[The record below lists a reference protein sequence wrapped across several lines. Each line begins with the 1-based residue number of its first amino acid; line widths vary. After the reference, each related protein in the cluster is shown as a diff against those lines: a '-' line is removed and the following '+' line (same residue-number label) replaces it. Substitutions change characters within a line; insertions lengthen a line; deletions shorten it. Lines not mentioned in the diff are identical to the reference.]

1 MCFQSII
8 TFIYYKLFKYKGDK
22 QDGHYNDY
30 DRHNHSELITF
41 LNNNKIINPPFTNS
55 KGILYEKVPLF
66 ECDNQSFDLNEID
79 NYSDDE
85 KDNHSDNEIDN
96 HSDNEIDNNSDD
108 FQDSYDT
115 IK

>member
-8 TFIYYKLFKYKGDK
+8 TFFYYKLFKYKGDK

-66 ECDNQSFDLNEID
+66 ECDNQSFDLD
-79 NYSDDE
+79 
-85 KDNHSDNEIDN
+85 EIDN
-96 HSDNEIDNNSDD
+96 HSDNNSNDSDNNSDDFQDNNSDD

>member
-8 TFIYYKLFKYKGDK
+8 TFLYYKLFKYKGDK

-55 KGILYEKVPLF
+55 KEILYEKVPLF
-66 ECDNQSFDLNEID
+66 ECDNQSFDLD
-79 NYSDDE
+79 
-85 KDNHSDNEIDN
+85 EIDN
-96 HSDNEIDNNSDD
+96 HSDDNTDDFQDDNTDDFQDNNSDD